1 MKFAYPVLRLTCAAL
16 AMGLCA
22 ATLAAQQPDVQL
34 APAAPVATPNQVQ
47 TTPVQ
52 PNPDP
57 NAAQPTDPTLSIRD
71 QKMLESFEPAIHEEY
86 TLGGGD
92 EISLDFP
99 GRPELSGKKTVGPD
113 GRITLLDAGSVQVA
127 DLTREA
133 AGKTIEA
140 ALSKYYTDPT
150 VTVSVDKYSSN
161 RVRVVGYVQHPGEI
175 LFEDTPTLLD
185 AIGRAGLI
193 NPTMNVSGMMQNV
206 GPGVPETCTIY
217 RGNST
222 AVQVKLRELLV
233 SGSTLADI
241 RLRRNDIVYVP
252 EPKQQFVSVLGQ
264 VGKPGTIPI
273 TSDSSLVSI
282 LAQAGCCGDNGG
294 FNPTIHIIS
303 TATGKD
309 FKIAYNKAITI
320 AGQKEYTIHS
330 GDVIYIPVSGL
341 NKVTTVMQKVS
352 GVATMVSIAALLGAG

>member
-1 MKFAYPVLRLTCAAL
+1 MKLAYPALHLTCAVL
-16 AMGLCA
+16 AMGLGA
-22 ATLAAQQPDVQL
+22 ATLAAQQPDIQP
-34 APAAPVATPNQVQ
+34 PATAPVATPS
-47 TTPVQ
+47 PVQ
-52 PNPDP
+52 PVPTP
-57 NAAQPTDPTLSIRD
+57 TQAQPGDPALTLRD
-71 QKMLESFEPAIHEEY
+71 QKMLESFEPSVHEEY

-92 EISLDFP
+92 EITLDFP
-99 GRPELSGKKTVGPD
+99 GRPELSGKRTVGPD
-113 GRITLLDAGSVQVA
+113 GRITLLDAGEVQVA
-127 DLTREA
+127 DLTRDGA
-133 AGKTIEA
+133 SKAIYA

-161 RVRVVGYVQHPGEI
+161 RVRVIGYVQHPGEI

-193 NPTMNVSGMMQNV
+193 SPIMNVNGFMSNT

-233 SGSTLADI
+233 TGNALADI

-252 EPKQQFVSVLGQ
+252 EPKQQYVSVLGQ

-273 TSDSSLVSI
+273 TSDSTLVSI

-294 FNPTIHIIS
+294 YNPTLHIIS

-320 AGQKEYTIHS
+320 EGQKEYTIHS
-330 GDVIYIPVSGL
+330 GDVIYIPVSGF
-341 NKVTTVMQKVS
+341 NKVTGVLQKVS
-352 GVATMVSIAALLGAG
+352 GVATMVSFAALLGAG